1 MRFTPEQWHARFQ
14 QQASWTRQARQY
26 LLQRVGLSAMGR
38 VLEVGCGTGAVLV
51 ELAQSCGGRLHGLD
65 IRPEHLRL
73 ALSGVPG
80 AFLVQGDAHCLPY
93 AAGSFEATCCHFLLL
108 WVRNPSGVVSEMK
121 RVTQPGGAVLLL
133 AEPDYSGRIDHP
145 PALAMLGEWQR
156 QALRRAGAKPD
167 IGRELAGLLS
177 QSGVEQIEW
186 GVLGGS
192 WSDPPEEQDWEMEWQ
207 VLRAD
212 LEQMP
217 TLPPDETARL
227 DALQELDRHAWGRR
241 ERVLFVPTF
250 YAWGR
255 VRA

>member
-38 VLEVGCGTGAVLV
+38 VLEVGCGTGAVLI
-51 ELAQSCGGRLHGLD
+51 ELAESFGGRLHGLD
-65 IRPEHLRL
+65 IRPEYLHLTR
-73 ALSGVPG
+73 STVPG
-80 AFLVQGDAHCLPY
+80 VFLAQGDAHYLPY
-93 AAGSFEATCCHFLLL
+93 AEGSFEATCCHFLLL
-108 WVRNPSGVVSEMK
+108 WVRNPGTVVSEMK
-121 RVTQPGGAVLLL
+121 RVTQSGGAVLLM
-133 AEPDYSGRIDHP
+133 AEPDYGGRIDHP
-145 PALAMLGEWQR
+145 PELAILGNWQSRALHK
-156 QALRRAGAKPD
+156 AGANPS

-177 QSGVEQIEW
+177 QNGLVGIEW